1 MFVCEYIYNLPGKV
15 NYVENASE
23 AYKGHV
29 NIKV

>member
-1 MFVCEYIYNLPGKV
+1 MFACEYNLPGKV
-15 NYVENASE
+15 NYVENALE